1 MNYRLADYIKAS
13 ETKQKMPRTY
23 SIVRFDEIPDGNMLY
38 GISKTC
44 KFCDGSFIG
53 DKTWIFINDG
63 MKSEIFEEKLND
75 YLTKFHNKGFR
86 LTITTIYNNGN

>member
-1 MNYRLADYIKAS
+1 MTYEIHDYITAAA
-13 ETKQKMPRTY
+13 TKQKMPRTY
-23 SIVRFDEIPDGNMLY
+23 SIVHFEENTDGNMLY

-44 KFCDGSFIG
+44 KFCDGAFIG

-63 MKSEIFEEKLND
+63 MKTEVFEEKLND